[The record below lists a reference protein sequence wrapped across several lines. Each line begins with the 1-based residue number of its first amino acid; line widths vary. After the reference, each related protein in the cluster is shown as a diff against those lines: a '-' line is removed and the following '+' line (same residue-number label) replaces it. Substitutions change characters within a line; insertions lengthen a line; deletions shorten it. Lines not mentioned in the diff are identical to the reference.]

1 MLRAPLRVGLRRK
14 AQPNLKNKV
23 TLSPMAR
30 TLPTRSIASMLIGM
44 AGLSCGLSS
53 GAQTPD
59 TAALQNGR
67 NVYMQNQCYS
77 CHGTHGQGGERNA
90 GPRIAP
96 NPFPF
101 AAFEMQLRKPRS
113 VMPRYTERDIDA
125 ARLKDLY
132 AFVQSMPAAP
142 ALSSIPLLRDAMR
155 TP

>member
-1 MLRAPLRVGLRRK
+1 MASTPPPSVKGFIAPLLVGLVG
-14 AQPNLKNKV
+14 LGG
-23 TLSPMAR
+23 TLSA
-30 TLPTRSIASMLIGM
+30 T
-44 AGLSCGLSS
+44 
-53 GAQTPD
+53 AQTPD
-59 TAALQNGR
+59 AAALQNGR
-67 NVYMQNQCYS
+67 TVYMQNQCYS
-77 CHGTHGQGGERNA
+77 CHGTQGQGGERNA

-132 AFVQSMPAAP
+132 AFVQSMPTGSAA
-142 ALSSIPLLRDAMR
+142 STIPLLRDAMR

>member
-1 MLRAPLRVGLRRK
+1 MTYATPSSVNRCI
-14 AQPNLKNKV
+14 AQL
-23 TLSPMAR
+23 
-30 TLPTRSIASMLIGM
+30 LIGLVW
-44 AGLSCGLSS
+44 LSWSLSS

-59 TAALQNGR
+59 AAALQNGR
-67 NVYMQNQCYS
+67 TVYMQNQCYS
-77 CHGTHGQGGERNA
+77 CHGTQGQGGERNA

-132 AFVQSMPAAP
+132 AFVQSIPTGPAAS
-142 ALSSIPLLRDAMR
+142 AIPLLRDA
-155 TP
+155 TLSP

>member
-1 MLRAPLRVGLRRK
+1 MPHNPPTSVKRFFAP
-14 AQPNLKNKV
+14 
-23 TLSPMAR
+23 
-30 TLPTRSIASMLIGM
+30 ILIGL
-44 AGLSCGLSS
+44 AGLSWSLTA

-67 NVYMQNQCYS
+67 AVYMQNQCYS
-77 CHGTHGQGGERNA
+77 CHGTQGQGGERNA

-132 AFVQSMPAAP
+132 AFVQSMPAGSA
-142 ALSSIPLLRDAMR
+142 ASTIPLLRDAMR
-155 TP
+155 SP

>member
-1 MLRAPLRVGLRRK
+1 MVH
-14 AQPNLKNKV
+14 
-23 TLSPMAR
+23 
-30 TLPTRSIASMLIGM
+30 TLPTSVKRFIAPLLMGV
-44 AGLSCGLSS
+44 AGFSCGLSA

-67 NVYMQNQCYS
+67 AAYMQNQCYS
-77 CHGTHGQGGERNA
+77 CHGTLGQGGERNA

-132 AFVQSMPAAP
+132 AFVQSMPTAP
-142 ALSSIPLLRDAMR
+142 AVSSIPVLRDAMR
-155 TP
+155 AP

>member
-1 MLRAPLRVGLRRK
+1 MVH
-14 AQPNLKNKV
+14 
-23 TLSPMAR
+23 
-30 TLPTRSIASMLIGM
+30 TLPTSVNRFIAPLLMGVAGFSW
-44 AGLSCGLSS
+44 GLSA

-67 NVYMQNQCYS
+67 TVYMQNQCYS

-132 AFVQSMPAAP
+132 AFVQSMPTAP
-142 ALSSIPLLRDAMR
+142 AVSGIPLLRDAMR
-155 TP
+155 AP